1 MPPRPLPSTSTERQR
16 RCRQRR
22 RKGLQYAVADVPLR
36 LAEGLVEAGLLREQ
50 DATDPRALGTALVNA
65 SKHLLQINVTP

>member
-1 MPPRPLPSTSTERQR
+1 MPPLPHPSPEARRQR
-16 RCRQRR
+16 RCRQRQ
-22 RKGLQYAVADVPLR
+22 RKGLQYAVADVPLH

-65 SKHLLQINVTP
+65 SEHLLQINVTP